1 MTFAITLIASAML
14 AAVYAV
20 SISVDTSPHRD
31 DDDGMAGD
39 DWAPSPLD
47 PGREPARLTHA
58 LDRSVLEAYQAERWS
73 GAELSRRCARVDRKL
88 PAMKQAEGHWQDAE
102 ELLTR
107 ASIAPSAKDEV
118 LAAVVRA
125 LRVEGLI

>member
-1 MTFAITLIASAML
+1 MPWTDQFWKPIKLKDGRVLSSLGDARELIAS
-14 AAVYAV
+14 
-20 SISVDTSPHRD
+20 
-31 DDDGMAGD
+31 
-39 DWAPSPLD
+39 
-47 PGREPARLTHA
+47 
-58 LDRSVLEAYQAERWS
+58 
-73 GAELSRRCARVDRKL
+73 L